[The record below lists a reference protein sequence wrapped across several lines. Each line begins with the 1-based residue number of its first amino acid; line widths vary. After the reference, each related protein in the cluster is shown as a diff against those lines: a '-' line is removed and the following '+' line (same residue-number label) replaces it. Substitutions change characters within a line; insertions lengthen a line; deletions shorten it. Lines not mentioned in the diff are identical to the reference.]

1 MPTAAAMIMSPL
13 AVAASNI
20 DEPLVGSASV
30 SEVGAVVSEG
40 GGSEDPQPLQ
50 CKFFLAVLTKNLK
63 FVLKNETRQPCSP
76 CVMYIIFS
84 FLLKKMFM

>member
-1 MPTAAAMIMSPL
+1 MAKKNGQFVNDTISSPMPTAAAMIMSPL

-50 CKFFLAVLTKNLK
+50 CKFL
-63 FVLKNETRQPCSP
+63 
-76 CVMYIIFS
+76 
-84 FLLKKMFM
+84 

>member
-50 CKFFLAVLTKNLK
+50 CKFFLATKDLQFILRNQTNK
-63 FVLKNETRQPCSP
+63 KIQP
-76 CVMYIIFS
+76 
-84 FLLKKMFM
+84 

>member
-20 DEPLVGSASV
+20 DEPLVGSASI

-50 CKFFLAVLTKNLK
+50 CKFL
-63 FVLKNETRQPCSP
+63 
-76 CVMYIIFS
+76 
-84 FLLKKMFM
+84 